1 MPIRLELVVA
11 FKLFLATITRL
22 ALVTSVALVLLACS
36 PTDAAIDFSD
46 IEPQP
51 TSNLDPPSEG
61 VIRMAVAPVLS
72 PVPTFSLYLE
82 LADYMAGEL
91 DRPVE
96 LIQGKTYEEINNLVK
111 SGEAMLAVVCTNPY
125 LQGREDFG
133 MDALVVPQV
142 HGDTNYYSLLIVRDA
157 AETLSLEDLRGS
169 TFAFTDPLSNSGRLA
184 PLYQLA
190 LLGETPES
198 FFDRTVFT
206 YAHDNSIRAVAERIV
221 DAAAVDNLVYEYM
234 LITEPEVTAE
244 IRVVETWG
252 PFGIN
257 PVVVSPLLDLETKES
272 LRNVLLDM
280 DGDARGRRILRDLM
294 IERFVTPEDGL
305 WDSVLA
311 MRAYLEEHGLAP

>member
-1 MPIRLELVVA
+1 M
-11 FKLFLATITRL
+11 
-22 ALVTSVALVLLACS
+22 
-36 PTDAAIDFSD
+36 IDFSNT
-46 IEPQP
+46 EPQP
-51 TSNLDPPSEG
+51 TSSLDPPPED

-72 PVPTFSLYLE
+72 PVLTLSLYLE
-82 LADYMAGEL
+82 LADYMAGKL

-111 SGEAMLAVVCTNPY
+111 SGEVMVAIVCTNPY

-133 MDALVVPQV
+133 MEALVVPQV
-142 HGDTNYYSLLIVRDA
+142 RGDTYYYSLLIVRDDGEA
-157 AETLSLEDLRGS
+157 LSLEDLRGS

-190 LLGETPES
+190 LLGETPDS

-206 YAHDNSIRAVAERIV
+206 YAHDNSIRAVAERVV

-234 LITEPEVTAE
+234 LVTEPEVTAE
-244 IRVVETWG
+244 LRVVDTWG

-257 PVVVSPLLDLETKES
+257 PVVVSPLLDLEMKES

-280 DGDARGRRILRDLM
+280 DEDPRGRRILRDLM
-294 IERFVTPEDGL
+294 IERFVIPKDGL

-311 MRAYLEEHGLAP
+311 MRAYMEEHGLAP